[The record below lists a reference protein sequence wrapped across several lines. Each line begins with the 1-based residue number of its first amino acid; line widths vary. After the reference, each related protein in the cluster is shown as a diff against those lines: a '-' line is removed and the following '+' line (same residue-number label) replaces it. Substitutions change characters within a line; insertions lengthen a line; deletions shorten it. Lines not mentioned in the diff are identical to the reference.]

1 MLELFVHLK
10 PPIPR
15 VISCWLPPIPDELE
29 REQIEASDLPANW
42 RESPS
47 PRSRKVR
54 RRFCEAGRVLPIAG
68 ALGAGG
74 HRKGLLD

>member
-1 MLELFVHLK
+1 M
-10 PPIPR
+10 PPT
-15 VISCWLPPIPDELE
+15 PPGDLLLATAEIPDELE

-42 RESPS
+42 RESPP

-74 HRKGLLD
+74 HRKGLPD